1 MTDSWL
7 CLRGFVMLIHKKR
20 EIIFNDIEYMFVL

>member
-7 CLRGFVMLIHKKR
+7 CLRGFVMLIRKKR

>member
-7 CLRGFVMLIHKKR
+7 CLRGFVMLICKKR